1 MNILIVGATSAIA
14 KATAHRYAANGAS
27 FMLLGRNEQALDDL
41 SRDLI
46 VRGAESACFHVADFS
61 QAGCLAS
68 TEEAL
73 ANVCHVDLALIAHGV
88 LGDQEVFQNDIEA
101 LNNMLYTNSI
111 STLSILT
118 LIANCMEKQ
127 GHGTIAYI
135 SSVAADRGRAS
146 NYAYGASKAI
156 INTFL
161 QGMRARL
168 SRVGVNVLTIKLGFV
183 DTPMTASIE
192 KKGFLW
198 AQPEDIALGIENAV
212 AKRKAVVYLPWF
224 WRFIMRI
231 IMSIPDRIFNKLN
244 I

>member
-1 MNILIVGATSAIA
+1 MNILIIGATSAIA

-46 VRGAESACFHVADFS
+46 VRGAESASYQVADFS
-61 QAGCLAS
+61 EGACLLAV
-68 TEEAL
+68 EEAL
-73 ANVCHVDLALIAHGV
+73 LSVCHIDLALIAHGV
-88 LGDQEVFQNDIEA
+88 LGNQADYQNNIEA
-101 LNNMLYTNSI
+101 LNIMLYTNSI

-118 LIANCMEKQ
+118 LIANCMERQ

-135 SSVAADRGRAS
+135 SSVAGDRGRAS

-183 DTPMTASIE
+183 DTPMTAAIE

-198 AQPEDIALGIENAV
+198 AHPADIAKGIEDAV
-212 AKRKAVVYLPWF
+212 FKRKAVVYLPWF